1 MLTGIKPAWREVRSL
16 VIGLATASF
25 LALARRQI
33 KMFLLSFAGLSGI
46 FYFFRDPD
54 REPPSTSEEWILAP
68 ADGKI
73 TDIEFEFTKEN
84 TLEARF
90 GALAYF

>member
-16 VIGLATASF
+16 VLGLGTASL
-25 LALARRQI
+25 LALSRRQMKI
-33 KMFLLSFAGLSGI
+33 FLLSTGALSWI
-46 FYFFRDPD
+46 FYFFRDPN

-73 TDIEFEFTKEN
+73 TDIELIHE
-84 TLEARF
+84 
-90 GALAYF
+90 G